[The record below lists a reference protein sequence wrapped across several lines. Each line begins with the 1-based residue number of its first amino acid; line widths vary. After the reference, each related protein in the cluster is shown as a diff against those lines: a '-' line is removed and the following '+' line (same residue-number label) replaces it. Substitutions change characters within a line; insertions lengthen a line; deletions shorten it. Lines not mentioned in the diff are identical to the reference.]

1 MRKYLSVL
9 FCLCLFA
16 SLAAPVRASEAE
28 PDLIAEYEALYG
40 EAPVATDFPDPAEY
54 QAAYDIWFAGLV
66 PYIDMRSAELS
77 RQKEEAEEAARK
89 AAEAD
94 PSPKTVEGAG
104 SNDDISS
111 NFSDT
116 SLVSVLSDKYP
127 VGSYVSSAG
136 NVYSPD
142 GELLS
147 PGTTLAMEAD
157 NALAPGAVEVGSL
170 SSGEP
175 SDQNGASPVSDA
187 DTLAVIA
194 GLVSDI
200 ATDPPVSTIEDLRST
215 DPPAEIL
222 TGLKALV
229 TSIFGEYTPVTTTS
243 VVSQTVGN
251 DTHQYLVETVAP
263 GAAGVDYEWIAGVLL
278 FAIMLF
284 CLMKLVGGVL
294 K

>member
-1 MRKYLSVL
+1 MRNYLSVL

-28 PDLIAEYEALYG
+28 PDFIAEYEALYG
-40 EAPVATDFPDPAEY
+40 EAPVAADFPDPAEY
-54 QAAYDIWFAGLV
+54 RAAYDIWFAGLV
-66 PYIDMRSAELS
+66 PYVDMRSAELS

-104 SNDDISS
+104 SNDDVSS
-111 NFSDT
+111 NSSGT
-116 SLVSVLSDKYP
+116 PLVSVLSDKYP

-147 PGTTLAMEAD
+147 PGTTPAMEAD
-157 NALAPGAVEVGSL
+157 NALVSGAVEDGSL

-175 SDQNGASPVSDA
+175 SDQNGVSPVSDA

-200 ATDPPVSTIEDLRST
+200 ATDPAVSTIEDLRST

-263 GAAGVDYEWIAGVLL
+263 GAAGVDYEWVAGVLL